1 MATAM
6 NMVIAMAVMIGR
18 PVEEGAVTGRRPAV
32 LAARSGREWAVRIAL
47 AVGLTAFGVDAS
59 RQALALAA
67 SSSNPAYAYSLAP
80 TNGMVLADMAQ
91 SLVGPKATK
100 ADRQLADQLAVQALR
115 RDATAVP
122 ALVTLGVDSQLENE
136 SAGARRIFDYVQRL
150 TRRSLQAELW
160 QIQDSAVRGDVGNS
174 LRHFDIALRTSRQ
187 APDLLFPVLGAAI
200 QDPDTRERLARV
212 MLTQPRWNEL
222 FIPYVAGNGQDPL
235 AVAALFQR
243 IAAGAVRIPA
253 PSQAIVV
260 ARLLTSH
267 PDQAWA
273 YYASIRPGVKRT
285 HSRDPRFTAAIVTP
299 SPFDWVPTEDTSL
312 SVSILR
318 ASEGGAVELSIPT
331 SSGGELLGQLQYLP
345 PGNYDIRGQSA
356 DIAQASA
363 ARLYWQL
370 GCERGR
376 ELGRVDVFDPKQSA
390 GRFAGRFSVPADCP
404 IQRLSLIARPNNAME
419 GLTGRITEV
428 RLVPVGE
435 R

>member
-1 MATAM
+1 
-6 NMVIAMAVMIGR
+6 MAVIGKL
-18 PVEEGAVTGRRPAV
+18 VEEQAVTGRRPAV
-32 LAARSGREWAVRIAL
+32 LTARSWREWMVRIVL
-47 AVGLTAFGVDAS
+47 AVGLAVFGVDAS
-59 RQALALAA
+59 RQALAAA
-67 SSSNPAYAYSLAP
+67 TSSSNPAHAYSLAP
-80 TNGMVLADMAQ
+80 ADGMVLADMAQ

-100 ADRQLADQLAVQALR
+100 ADRQLAGQLAVQALR
-115 RDATAVP
+115 SDATAVP
-122 ALVTLGVDSQLENE
+122 ALVALGLNRQLEKG
-136 SAGARRIFDYVQRL
+136 SAGARPIFDYVQRL

-160 QIQDSAVRGDVGNS
+160 QIQDSAVRGDVGDS

-212 MLTQPRWNEL
+212 MVTRPRWNEL

-235 AVAALFQR
+235 AVAALFR
-243 IAAGAVRIPA
+243 RLAGSVAIPA

-260 ARLLTSH
+260 ARLVTSH
-267 PDQAWA
+267 PDQAWG
-273 YYASIRPGVKRT
+273 YYASIRPGAKRT
-285 HSRDPRFTAAIVTP
+285 HSRDPRFTAAVVEP

-318 ASEGGAVELSIPT
+318 AREGGAVELSVPT
-331 SSGGELLGQLQYLP
+331 SSGGELLSQLQYLP
-345 PGNYDIRGQSA
+345 PGTYDLRGQSA

-370 GCERGR
+370 GCERSR
-376 ELGRVDVFDPKQSA
+376 ELGRVEVLDPRHSA
-390 GRFAGRFSVPADCP
+390 GRFAGRVSVPADCP
-404 IQRLSLIARPNNAME
+404 IQRLSLVARPNDAVE
-419 GLTGRITEV
+419 GLTGRITEA